1 MSKRPISYTVPTT
14 PERPAKRRQASSATF
29 SGSTPEPMDVDE
41 EVTSTLKR
49 KIGNPPQN
57 RGSNKYLAPTTWAMH
72 MDDLGILEPDSGDF
86 VHPYVAPKG
95 EKRKATEYSPAGSI
109 LNPTRGERPS
119 KRFLPMS
126 WAERVQDLGIPEPD
140 SGDFVHP
147 NLYQAPVEVPAPPP
161 PTPVPP
167 SQKREVIVGIPEPS
181 TAGYKISSNYNKM
194 ATTTYKYL
202 HVDSSNRLTHET
214 NAKLTVNFGGL
225 PIENI
230 KRVGVLK
237 ATITNTNMNIY
248 EGNDE
253 VKIAVRLASGA
264 TYVTLTIDHAY
275 YTLTELL
282 AALNA
287 KLQAYTNGTAAV
299 QTAVRDLEFDET
311 TDEQVRIKVKNNPA
325 TTADTDVSYALIADH
340 LSHTANTLW
349 YELGFDKTKQTL
361 HQTRYDD
368 YLAGNLHDTTHY
380 GQLILPS
387 QNFSGRIFYQP
398 NTGDTRPTQLFAF
411 HKYVIENASG
421 FNICS
426 QALTSGGNV
435 LKAQVI
441 GNGQASVQ
449 HDDILVSISNKAL
462 RDEFNHYEANV
473 IEWQNVYGDLNSFD
487 LEIKSHGGKSFT
499 SSVGSASPPFKCVF
513 IFECETRPNVF
524 GADSLRYT
532 QEAFN
537 EAHRQT

>member
-14 PERPAKRRQASSATF
+14 PERPSKRRQVSSATF
-29 SGSTPEPMDVDE
+29 SGSYQQTPEPMDVD

-57 RGSNKYLAPTTWAMH
+57 RGSNKYLAPTTWAMQV
-72 MDDLGILEPDSGDF
+72 DDLEPDSGDF
-86 VHPYVAPKG
+86 VHPYVEPRG

-126 WAERVQDLGIPEPD
+126 WAERVQDLGISEPD

-147 NLYQAPVEVPAPPP
+147 NLYQAPVEVPTPPSA
-161 PTPVPP
+161 TPMPP
-167 SQKREVIVGIPEPS
+167 SQKREVIVGIRDPS
-181 TAGYKISSNYNKM
+181 TAGFIISPNYNKM
-194 ATTTYKYL
+194 ATTIYKYL
-202 HVDSSNRLTHET
+202 HVDSTNRLTHEN

-230 KRVGVLK
+230 KRVGILK

-253 VKIAVRLASGA
+253 VKIAVRLASGT
-264 TYVTLTIDHAY
+264 TYVTLTIGHAY

-287 KLQAYTNGTAAV
+287 KLQEYTNGTPAV

-311 TDEQVRIKVKNNPA
+311 TDEQVRIKVKNNPG

-398 NTGDTRPTQLFAF
+398 NTGDNRPTQLFAF

-462 RDEFNHYEANV
+462 RDEFNHYEASV